1 MSDTTI
7 VKAKCKGCDR
17 EIDECA
23 FCEEPDCA
31 AAICYRCD
39 NSELKQTLLHPHDH
53 GG

>member
-1 MSDTTI
+1 MSNTTA

-23 FCEEPDCA
+23 FCEDPDCPD
-31 AAICYRCD
+31 AICYRCD

>member
-1 MSDTTI
+1 MSDATA
-7 VKAKCKGCDR
+7 VKAKCKGCER

-31 AAICYRCD
+31 APICYRCD